1 MRRQDELGESTTHS
15 RTVHQFSKDARR
27 RIGLA
32 HQRRVAYATSFAQA
46 SVPIR
51 CLGTTHA
58 DYFRGDIPVV
68 PIPTWDDNVSYE
80 KKTGQAITEYFLSN
94 DICYIDTPAAL
105 VSGHG
110 VFTWGK
116 DVKEAVETAYVLEI
130 IAKMAVNTL
139 TLNRSCGNLHPDI
152 AEKHFLRKNG
162 NEKYY
167 GQGK

>member
-1 MRRQDELGESTTHS
+1 
-15 RTVHQFSKDARR
+15 VHQFSKDARR